1 MNVSLRKEARQAPAK
16 TEAGHLPSVL
26 RDMKTKY
33 TSSEDTER
41 KKMIDVM
48 KERIKEDRLD
58 LAKEAIAEGDLSTE
72 QIARIFKL
80 QLSEVQKLAE
90 EVKTQSEAE

>member
-1 MNVSLRKEARQAPAK
+1 
-16 TEAGHLPSVL
+16 
-26 RDMKTKY
+26 
-33 TSSEDTER
+33 
-41 KKMIDVM
+41 MIDVM